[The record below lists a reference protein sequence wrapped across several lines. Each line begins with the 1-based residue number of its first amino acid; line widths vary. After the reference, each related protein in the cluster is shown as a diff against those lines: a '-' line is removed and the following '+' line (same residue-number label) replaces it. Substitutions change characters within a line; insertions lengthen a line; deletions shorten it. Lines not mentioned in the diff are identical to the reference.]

1 MNASILALI
10 GPDGVR
16 LEIPALAPEKSLP
29 VESALDAIRRVD
41 PAALDA
47 PCGGAGTCGKCR
59 VRVVSGDAGPVDA
72 EEQRHLSGAELAAG
86 IRLACR
92 ILPRGKLELAHVA
105 AGGKAAIRE
114 TFSAIEGQVDPIH
127 DGKGTYGIAV
137 DIGTTTVAAYLVDF
151 DAGSVVASASRL
163 NRQRSFG
170 ADVIARID
178 YAGRGE
184 AELEELA
191 SLVRAD
197 VRELADGLLS
207 AAGARPEALRAI
219 SVVGNTIMLHLFA
232 AVDPSPIAVAPFTP
246 VFTELRRSGARD
258 YGLPYDRAELLLAP
272 SVAGYVGA
280 DIVAGI
286 RATNLAGRTE
296 LTLLLDLGTNGEM
309 ALGDRE
315 GVVACATA
323 AGPAFEGA
331 AISCGTGGVA
341 GAVDSLF
348 WEDGVLE
355 WTTIGGGDPIGIC
368 GSGIIDAAACL
379 VEAGIADDTGALAE
393 PWNTEGYPLTA
404 GAASAALRFPQAD
417 VRQIQLAKAAVAAG
431 IASLLDERG
440 DTVDDIAAVYLAG
453 GFGSYLRPESAATI
467 GLIPAALLP
476 KVDAVGNAAGHGA
489 VRMLLFK
496 GEAERMQELA
506 RSIRYVEL
514 SRSDFFRDRFVEELF
529 FPVPAQ
535 EGAQEGAQESAQ
547 ESAEAEPT

>member
-404 GAASAALRFPQAD
+404 GAASAAGATDAGAAGAAGASAAGAAGAAGAGAAGTGAPGAAGASAALRFTQAD

-496 GEAERMQELA
+496 G
-506 RSIRYVEL
+506 
-514 SRSDFFRDRFVEELF
+514 
-529 FPVPAQ
+529 
-535 EGAQEGAQESAQ
+535 
-547 ESAEAEPT
+547 